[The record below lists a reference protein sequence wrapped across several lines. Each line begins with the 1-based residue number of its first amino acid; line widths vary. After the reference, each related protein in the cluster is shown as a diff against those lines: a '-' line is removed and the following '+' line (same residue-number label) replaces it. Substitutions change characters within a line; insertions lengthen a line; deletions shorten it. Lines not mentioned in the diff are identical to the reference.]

1 MLVALQLVKQ
11 IGRVGKEYVLE
22 LSREQE
28 ALASD
33 IHEKSIVFDLHM
45 HGVVLAENES
55 DYDEWLASRRYPFAY
70 EGLRH
75 AGVTAFIDGFASMGH
90 TWELPAA
97 VREIGLRWCDMDHQP
112 DKVIRGLLADDVRR
126 AKKEGKIAV
135 FMCIE
140 NTELIG
146 ADLDNIDVLYGLGVR
161 GLGLS
166 YNKRSLVCDGRT
178 ERTDVGLSD
187 FGIEVIK
194 RMNDLGMI
202 VDACHCGEKS
212 TLEMTEVARA
222 PMIVS
227 HTGARAIYN
236 TRRLASDAELKA
248 IAKTGGAVGIH
259 SGVNV
264 LSDKKQQS
272 IEDMLDHLDYCVKVM
287 GIDHVCIGSDNY
299 FGDKNAN
306 HLHSIKKHASDGLQ
320 KYLVFN
326 APYMEGIE
334 NPSEWKNITRG
345 LVKRG
350 YARKDIEK
358 LIGGNA
364 LRIIEEVVG

>member
-1 MLVALQLVKQ
+1 MQLVKQ
-11 IGRVGKEYVLE
+11 IGRVGREYILE
-22 LSREQE
+22 LAPEQE
-28 ALASD
+28 ALATD
-33 IHEKSIVFDLHM
+33 IHEKSIVFDLHL
-45 HGVVLAENES
+45 HGVVLPEKEA
-55 DYDEWLASRRYPFAY
+55 DYDEWLAARRYPFAY
-70 EGLRH
+70 EGLAH
-75 AGVTAFIDGFASMGH
+75 AGVNAFIDGFASMSH
-90 TWELPAA
+90 TWELSAA
-97 VREIGLRWCDMDHQP
+97 VREIGLRWSEMDHHP
-112 DKVIRGLLADDVRR
+112 DKVMRALRAEDARR

-146 ADLDNIDVLYGLGVR
+146 ADLDNLDVLYGLGVR

-178 ERTDVGLSD
+178 ERADSGLSD
-187 FGIEVIK
+187 FGLEVIG
-194 RMNDLGMI
+194 RMNELGMI
-202 VDACHCGEKS
+202 VDACHCGERS
-212 TLEMTEVARA
+212 TLDIAKASKA
-222 PMIVS
+222 PIIVS
-227 HTGARAIYN
+227 HTGARAVYN
-236 TRRLASDAELKA
+236 TRRMASDDELKA
-248 IAKTGGAVGIH
+248 VANTGGLIGIH

-272 IEDMLDHLDYCVKVM
+272 VEDIIDHLDYCVNLI

-306 HLHSIKKHASDGLQ
+306 HQHSIKKHAADGLQ

-334 NPSEWKNITRG
+334 NPSEWKNITRW

-350 YARKDIEK
+350 YSRPDIEK
-358 LIGGNA
+358 LIGRNA
-364 LRIIEEVVG
+364 LRLIEQVVG